1 MGLFRSVASEYVSGR
16 NRSIVV
22 PEVHVFCAAGR
33 TRDQKVRLMK
43 KITDAV
49 VEEFGAS
56 SGSVTVQIIEAP
68 LADKMKGGIPF
79 DER

>member
-1 MGLFRSVASEYVSGR
+1 M
-16 NRSIVV
+16 
-22 PEVHVFCAAGR
+22 PEVHIFCADGR
-33 TRDQKVRLMK
+33 TRDQKVKLMK

-49 VEEFGAS
+49 VEEFGAAP
-56 SGSVTVQIIEAP
+56 GSVTVQIIEAP

>member
-1 MGLFRSVASEYVSGR
+1 
-16 NRSIVV
+16 
-22 PEVHVFCAAGR
+22 
-33 TRDQKVRLMK
+33 MK

-49 VEEFGAS
+49 VEEFGAAA
-56 SGSVTVQIIEAP
+56 GSVTVQIIEAP

>member
-1 MGLFRSVASEYVSGR
+1 M
-16 NRSIVV
+16 

-33 TRDQKVRLMK
+33 TRDQKVKLMK
-43 KITDAV
+43 RITDAV
-49 VEEFGAS
+49 VEEFGTAP
-56 SGSVTVQIIEAP
+56 GSVTVQIVEAP